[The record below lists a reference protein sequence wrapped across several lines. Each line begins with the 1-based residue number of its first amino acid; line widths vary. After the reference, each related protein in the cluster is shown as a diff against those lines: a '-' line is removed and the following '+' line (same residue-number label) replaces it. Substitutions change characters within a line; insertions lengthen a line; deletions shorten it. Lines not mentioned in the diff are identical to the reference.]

1 MIHPPVMLLY
11 ADTLGFHDTRNHG
24 SQHSIGHNNGNIH
37 PRGQYKHASALPT
50 WYMDTIQWF
59 GTLVDDDTPTS
70 HASVCRYTSFTR
82 PEIMRLTPLLAIIM
96 VTSIPVGNISMPVH
110 FLHGIWTQYNGLEH

>member
-59 GTLVDDDTPTS
+59 GTLADYDTPTS
-70 HASVCRYTSFTR
+70 HASVCQHPSSEHQ
-82 PEIMRLTPLLAIIM
+82 EIVRHTTLLAKI
-96 VTSIPVGNISMPVH
+96 VATSIPVGNMNMPMH
-110 FLHGIWTQYNGLEH
+110 FLHGIWAQYNGSEH